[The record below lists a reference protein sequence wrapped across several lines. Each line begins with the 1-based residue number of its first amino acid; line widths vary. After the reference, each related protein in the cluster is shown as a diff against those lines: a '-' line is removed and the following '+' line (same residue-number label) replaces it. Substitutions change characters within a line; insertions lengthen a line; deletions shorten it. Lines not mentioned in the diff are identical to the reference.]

1 MWNPDLNINGGWDNQ
16 EHITKVYG
24 DDILLTCHATKVSLR
39 IKTNF
44 IYLAK
49 GINEFSFDA

>member
-44 IYLAK
+44 IYLAR
-49 GINEFSFDA
+49 SFDA